1 MMKSNLA
8 NSFHHLPIEIGK
20 NSQADISNLTY
31 FDSIGH
37 GLKLARHILHLTSHR
52 LQHLVL
58 FMKKPPKSGVA
69 AIFLQLQTIST
80 EQQHFTNLASVI
92 YAIIV
97 AFFSAGPV
105 GDDDV
110 QRGDHHH
117 HHLHVCCVY
126 KRTDKRR
133 RGLLHDFK
141 VVFLTSSE
149 SHHNT

>member
-58 FMKKPPKSGVA
+58 FVKKAPKSGVA
-69 AIFLQLQTIST
+69 AIFLQISTIST
-80 EQQHFTNLASVI
+80 EHNIWPVGHQRLCNNRRL
-92 YAIIV
+92 
-97 AFFSAGPV
+97 FSAGPV

-117 HHLHVCCVY
+117 HHLHVCRVY
-126 KRTDKRR
+126 KWTDKRR

-141 VVFLTSSE
+141 VFLF
-149 SHHNT
+149 NFL